1 MRHTATR
8 HISRQILTLAL
19 LLAAGH
25 TYAQPAPLSSFA
37 YQNPLDFSYPYYDG
51 TRERKITELRDPAII
66 REGGTYYLT
75 FTVFPFTH
83 SDSRKADKPDANSPP
98 GIMLYSSPDLKDWKF
113 EKWLVKSSSAA
124 TSPSLPGRM
133 EKSGSPTAVSPA
145 ARPRADC
152 ALIPSSSMKM
162 ERLSH
167 LSLRT
172 EWSAI
177 HCKIQS

>member
-124 TSPSLPGRM
+124 TSPSSPAPTAAT
-133 EKSGSPTAVSPA
+133 GSPIA
-145 ARPRADC
+145 ARNSPSIAACSASTPSTSAPTAPYSTPPPR
-152 ALIPSSSMKM
+152 
-162 ERLSH
+162 
-167 LSLRT
+167 
-172 EWSAI
+172 SAG
-177 HCKIQS
+177 SR